1 MVSTFKEMRKNVF
14 FSEKKN
20 PLISVKHSSLECNNF
35 VNLNHGPHHK
45 LKKDKKK
52 TQQKQTESTTFT
64 TFQF

>member
-1 MVSTFKEMRKNVF
+1 MRKNVF

-52 TQQKQTESTTFT
+52 HNKNKQNLQHLQHFNSKCNN
-64 TFQF
+64 